1 MCVSNRE
8 CYLRLHVGVLSCSFF
23 LPITKKEEDYC
34 NAGLEVLVP
43 GARTRKVWP
52 YPRLAQSREYSKSTE
67 GYTAAQYWDR

>member
-8 CYLRLHVGVLSCSFF
+8 CYLKTTCGCVVVLVLSAHYE
-23 LPITKKEEDYC
+23 KEEDYC
-34 NAGLEVLVP
+34 NARLEVLVP
-43 GARTRKVWP
+43 GGRTRKVWP

>member
-8 CYLRLHVGVLSCSFF
+8 CYLRLHVGVLSCISAHYE
-23 LPITKKEEDYC
+23 KEEDHC
-34 NAGLEVLVP
+34 NARLEVLVP
-43 GARTRKVWP
+43 GGRTRKVWP